1 MKTFTNKVMLM
12 GVNAELLLKRRELLR
27 KMIDSARNGN
37 ELSISSLRAAIVDTT
52 NAAPGWQI
60 VLISEMIFNDID
72 GVIKG
77 IADAN

>member
-1 MKTFTNKVMLM
+1 MLM

-52 NAAPGWQI
+52 NALPGWQI